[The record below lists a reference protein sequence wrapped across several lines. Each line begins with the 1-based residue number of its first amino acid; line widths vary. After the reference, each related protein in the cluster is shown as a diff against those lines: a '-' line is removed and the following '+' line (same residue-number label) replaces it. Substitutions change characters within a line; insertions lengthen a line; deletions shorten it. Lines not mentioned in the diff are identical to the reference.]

1 MEERSFYYRYCIEI
15 PELYSKISDYFE
27 AILKENS
34 FDIQTFINKNKRYI
48 CLSQKDEQKMLKVAE
63 FLKIKKIY
71 SDNNN
76 LRENIKG
83 EEIELPKEI
92 EELEKER
99 PFISSQKEHFLPQD
113 VFNELY
119 SIDTKNKENNNK
131 RYGLGLFTESEMLLI
146 EKTILEKIPVT
157 DINKLLQLINETKP
171 KNTKL
176 LKVMKT
182 DVKINEKSPFLN
194 EDSLFETL
202 LNHYIITDYF
212 PLHTSDFTKRINKK
226 MLSIKIPYNL
236 VREYFNDEVALYF
249 AWLYHYTIFILFP
262 SIASIIIFILK
273 FIISNEQI
281 ENIRMFY
288 AIGIAIWVQFFIIS
302 WNKNSNALQ
311 IKWNYDDENE
321 FKKEVQRREFVGE
334 LKINPVTGKYHLYY
348 PNQKRLISYFFSALA
363 VFLFFCISIY
373 FNIIYFNLRK
383 VFPDDSILIMPKV
396 KNFSIKHK
404 LFERGEIITWV
415 IGYLKDSL
423 LGYLGDIFNI
433 VNKKITDLEN
443 HKTDEHYNN
452 SFIIKK
458 FIFTT
463 ANSFFSIFYLVFI
476 LQDLDETSLTIKTS
490 LYTNEFNR
498 IKDESIVPNLK
509 KILYNL
515 INIRN
520 VKHMKLLFDA
530 DEKNLIQGNPI
541 EENEILKQK
550 SLEGYSTFGDYFS
563 IIQEFCY
570 LTLFASCVPQI
581 AIILFIT
588 NFFEIKND
596 ITKLCSV
603 HRRPEYTKQNSIK
616 AWEYIMEFIAIS
628 SVFSNL
634 LFIYMY
640 NQKIWKNKYSLFTFT
655 VFEHFL
661 LAFIFILRLFI
672 PNIYSW
678 AKIYKLRQKYKREML
693 KHKNKEL

>member
-262 SIASIIIFILK
+262 SIASIIIFLLK

-311 IKWNYDDENE
+311 IKWN
-321 FKKEVQRREFVGE
+321 
-334 LKINPVTGKYHLYY
+334 
-348 PNQKRLISYFFSALA
+348 
-363 VFLFFCISIY
+363 
-373 FNIIYFNLRK
+373 
-383 VFPDDSILIMPKV
+383 
-396 KNFSIKHK
+396 
-404 LFERGEIITWV
+404 
-415 IGYLKDSL
+415 KD
-423 LGYLGDIFNI
+423 N
-433 VNKKITDLEN
+433 
-443 HKTDEHYNN
+443 
-452 SFIIKK
+452 
-458 FIFTT
+458 
-463 ANSFFSIFYLVFI
+463 
-476 LQDLDETSLTIKTS
+476 
-490 LYTNEFNR
+490 
-498 IKDESIVPNLK
+498 
-509 KILYNL
+509 
-515 INIRN
+515 
-520 VKHMKLLFDA
+520 
-530 DEKNLIQGNPI
+530 
-541 EENEILKQK
+541 
-550 SLEGYSTFGDYFS
+550 
-563 IIQEFCY
+563 
-570 LTLFASCVPQI
+570 
-581 AIILFIT
+581 
-588 NFFEIKND
+588 
-596 ITKLCSV
+596 
-603 HRRPEYTKQNSIK
+603 
-616 AWEYIMEFIAIS
+616 
-628 SVFSNL
+628 
-634 LFIYMY
+634 
-640 NQKIWKNKYSLFTFT
+640 
-655 VFEHFL
+655 
-661 LAFIFILRLFI
+661 
-672 PNIYSW
+672 
-678 AKIYKLRQKYKREML
+678 
-693 KHKNKEL
+693 